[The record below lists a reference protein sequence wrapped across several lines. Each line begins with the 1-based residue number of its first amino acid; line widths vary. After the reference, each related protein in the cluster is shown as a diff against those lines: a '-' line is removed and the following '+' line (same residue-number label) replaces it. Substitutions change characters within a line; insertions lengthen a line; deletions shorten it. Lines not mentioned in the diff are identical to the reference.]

1 MVKKRVVAVITGLA
15 LLLGAIGATGIAA
28 DGLGVTVTTP
38 AHACSNSGSSGG
50 GC

>member
-1 MVKKRVVAVITGLA
+1 MVKRRVIAVITGLA
-15 LLLGAIGATGIAA
+15 LLLGAVGSTGIMA

-38 AHACSNSGSSGG
+38 AHACNNGSTSGG